1 MVSVRSA
8 RSRQRQLAQA
18 LGDLHTLLAAL
29 LVKDAV
35 GVVILLP
42 VRGKEQHEKDQEAAH
57 NRQGIR
63 QVGTGGEM
71 FDKTGHDQ
79 EQ

>member
-1 MVSVRSA
+1 MTKK
-8 RSRQRQLAQA
+8 RQRQFAQA

-57 NRQGIR
+57 DRQGIR
-63 QVGTGGEM
+63 QVSPAGEM
-71 FDKTGHDQ
+71 LDKAGHNQ
-79 EQ
+79 E